1 MLTFV
6 CTIKE
11 INYFRFV
18 FSSATKTPVGGVSV
32 LPPLGIGA
40 APLLLGNKSGQGK
53 NTSAHG
59 GIFLSNFENQGISLA
74 CGYIICLYSLVS
86 VPGDSMFLCL
96 SIDEL
101 LLPHILVVLLALLH
115 FML

>member
-11 INYFRFV
+11 INISSFCL
-18 FSSATKTPVGGVSV
+18 SSATKTPVGGVSV

-40 APLLLGNKSGQGK
+40 APLLPGNKSGQGK

-59 GIFLSNFENQGISLA
+59 GTFFSNFENQGSA
-74 CGYIICLYSLVS
+74 
-86 VPGDSMFLCL
+86 
-96 SIDEL
+96 
-101 LLPHILVVLLALLH
+101 LLAAI
-115 FML
+115 